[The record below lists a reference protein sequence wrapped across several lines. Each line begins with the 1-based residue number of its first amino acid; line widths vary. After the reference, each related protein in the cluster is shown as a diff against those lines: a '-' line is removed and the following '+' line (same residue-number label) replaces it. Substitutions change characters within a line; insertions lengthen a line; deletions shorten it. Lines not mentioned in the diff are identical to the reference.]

1 MEQIKVR
8 ARITKQGDSELA
20 QGTEVEIDDFAEI
33 VNIILREGGEMPVA
47 IPISVSAKYSK

>member
-47 IPISVSAKYSK
+47 IPINAK